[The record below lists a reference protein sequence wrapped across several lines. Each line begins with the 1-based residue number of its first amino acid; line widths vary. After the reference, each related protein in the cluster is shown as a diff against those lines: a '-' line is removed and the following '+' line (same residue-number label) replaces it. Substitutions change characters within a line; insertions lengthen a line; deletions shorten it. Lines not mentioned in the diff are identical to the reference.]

1 MRLVISRLRRALSD
15 IVQAE
20 FSTSQYLCWIFG
32 VSLDVA
38 SIIAIDVLNI
48 IHDSTRPL
56 DL

>member
-1 MRLVISRLRRALSD
+1 MRLVISRLRRALS
-15 IVQAE
+15 
-20 FSTSQYLCWIFG
+20 TSQYRRWIFR